1 MAPNSETAV
10 DAYYLG
16 VDGGG
21 TKTLAVIVDAAG
33 AERGRGLAGCA
44 NFKVAGVDAALN
56 QVDVAIQAASAAAGC
71 RAPFAAAWLGLSG
84 VDAPPDQALLLLHLR
99 TLAEVVRL
107 SNDAELALGALPD
120 GVGVALIA
128 GTGSIALGRN
138 AAGMQARAG
147 GWGHLVGD
155 EGSGYD
161 MGRSALQAALRAA
174 DGRGPST
181 TLLDDILAAWELGSA
196 AEIIGR
202 VYPPGDKAEIARLS
216 RLVFAAATAG
226 DRVADRIVRRGAA
239 ELARAALA
247 VGAALAFDGGPLPLA
262 LGGGLLLHEARLRDE
277 ALRLM
282 RRAQTVDPVALVA
295 EPALSAA
302 LASRSMR
309 GGAATIGR

>member
-1 MAPNSETAV
+1 MAPKGEAPA

-33 AERGRGLAGCA
+33 VERGRGLAGCA
-44 NFKVAGVDAALN
+44 NVKVTGLDAALN
-56 QVDVAIQAASAAAGC
+56 EVDAAIQAASAAAGC

-84 VDAPPDQALLLLHLR
+84 VDAPPDQALLLPHLGA
-99 TLAEVVRL
+99 LAKVVRL
-107 SNDAELALGALPD
+107 TNDAALLLGALSD

-161 MGRSALQAALRAA
+161 MGRRALQAALRAA

-181 TLLDDILAAWELGSA
+181 QLLDDILAAWALDDA

-216 RLVFAAATAG
+216 RLVFAATKAG

-239 ELARAALA
+239 ELAQAALA
-247 VGAALAFDGGPLPLA
+247 VGKALGFGAGSLPLA

-282 RRAQTVDPVALVA
+282 RRTQMVEPVALVA
-295 EPALSAA
+295 EPALSVA
-302 LASRSMR
+302 LAARSLR